1 VRAYSRDGA
10 ARAEFVGRARKALAL
25 NVEEATSVA
34 QAVDGAGIVT
44 LVTRATE
51 PILESR
57 MVAAGTHV
65 NAVGAISPERAEF
78 EPALLS
84 RCVAVVADSVPQVQN
99 LSREF
104 TQYYGRDESKWRAV
118 RPLSAVVAEGK
129 GRPSA
134 ADLTLFKAMGMG
146 ISDLALGI
154 EILRRAT
161 EQRLGREFPHPQ
173 PAKLFA

>member
-1 VRAYSRDGA
+1 
-10 ARAEFVGRARKALAL
+10 
-25 NVEEATSVA
+25 
-34 QAVDGAGIVT
+34 
-44 LVTRATE
+44 
-51 PILESR
+51 
-57 MVAAGTHV
+57 
-65 NAVGAISPERAEF
+65 
-78 EPALLS
+78 
-84 RCVAVVADSVPQVQN
+84 VQN

-104 TQYYGRDESKWRAV
+104 MQYYGRDESKWRAV

-134 ADLTLFKAMGMG
+134 ADLRLFKAMGMG